1 MSAPARL
8 RTNFMQEEQLG
19 CRPCQY
25 IRLPWMVS
33 AGVVKSGVV
42 VAVEVTWEGSVPA
55 VT

>member
-1 MSAPARL
+1 MLAPARL

-19 CRPCQY
+19 CRQCQY

-42 VAVEVTWEGSVPA
+42 VTVEVAWEGSMPA